1 MPGRT
6 ITGLMTPEARAEEE
20 RIIAASKG
28 NINVQS
34 IFDIMEEDKEQVRK
48 KQAGQEQ
55 AGRGQRRRLRQKE
68 GGTVRSCQRAVCVH
82 QSPLDC
88 FPLLTA
94 FL

>member
-1 MPGRT
+1 MRVPGRT

-48 KQAGQEQ
+48 NSQTVKEARSRQAE
-55 AGRGQRRRLRQKE
+55 GRG
-68 GGTVRSCQRAVCVH
+68 GG
-82 QSPLDC
+82 
-88 FPLLTA
+88 
-94 FL
+94 